1 MTKGST
7 NQLAIGKYAIFF
19 LNSDFKIY
27 LLKKQ
32 FKIHN

>member
-1 MTKGST
+1 MTKVST
-7 NQLAIGKYAIFF
+7 NQLVIGKYAKKI

-32 FKIHN
+32 FKIS